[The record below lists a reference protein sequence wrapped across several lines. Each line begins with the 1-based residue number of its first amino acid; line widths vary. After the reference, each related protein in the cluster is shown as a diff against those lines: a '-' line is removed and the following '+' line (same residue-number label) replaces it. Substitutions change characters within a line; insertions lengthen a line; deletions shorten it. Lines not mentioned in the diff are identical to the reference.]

1 MDERWA
7 PRSLRHLAAATQRDA
22 RRGWSG
28 SLFCGQRL
36 ANGFLPCTR
45 AVTEVERHA
54 GDQQRIACS
63 DPSESRLCS
72 LNATFCCSKRAVT
85 LGRNLDEGQILNLD
99 EGQILNE
106 PEREGDT
113 LVGWKLS

>member
-1 MDERWA
+1 
-7 PRSLRHLAAATQRDA
+7 
-22 RRGWSG
+22 
-28 SLFCGQRL
+28 
-36 ANGFLPCTR
+36 
-45 AVTEVERHA
+45 VTEVERHA